1 MEKWKLRSVETV
13 ENIPLKYKIVIGILS
28 LLLIVAIIVGSI
40 GGNRLYNLQFER
52 DVLKEKNLIL
62 QKEYDNLSDS
72 IVHYRNIQKES
83 DKRIDTRTSSI
94 NRLNRNLKT
103 INDNYL
109 KEIDDIT
116 SGAISEDLSKLSGII
131 RKDN

>member
-1 MEKWKLRSVETV
+1 MRSVETV